1 MRPTRRYGRPM
12 RAVLPLLVAAL
23 AALLYTAAP
32 REMVFAS
39 GDSTDATYR
48 DGTLRVSVPYDETV
62 ARSRSLR
69 VEVLAPDDK
78 LIAEATKTVA
88 PSRKG
93 EPWDV
98 SFNVDKSIPLE
109 DLVWHR
115 LRIGTG
121 PDARIVS
128 LSEILHLPV
137 VRILAQ
143 RTYAAGSR
151 ASVRVIAVDS
161 KTGASLPDSRIKL
174 DLFNGETATALFD
187 GRTDALGTAQVD
199 FTLPAA
205 SFGSRSLRVTADTPL
220 GSVNASQP
228 VQIERRNKILLTT
241 DKPLYQPGQT
251 IHVRALALD
260 GPTRA
265 AAADQSLTLEVEDAK
280 GNKVFKRRGR
290 TDRFGIS
297 SADFELADE
306 VNFGPYHVRA
316 LLGEAD
322 AVYTQEKTVTV
333 DRYVLPK
340 FKVEIELSKDAGR
353 QQQSYYSPGEIVE
366 GKVMARYLFGKPL
379 ANAAVIVVL
388 KSFDVEAA
396 EVGRVTGKTDAEGRF
411 TFSSKLPDFL
421 AGRSTEQGSAPVS
434 VSVEVKDSAEH
445 TETKSRD
452 ILVANTPILIMA
464 VPESGQLLPG
474 LDNRVFV
481 LTSYPDG
488 TPAET
493 TVSGSLLPSPVR
505 TDESGVAIIPV
516 RTDGGTLSINLKAV
530 DSHGRAGETTV
541 KLEARAQAQSLMLRT
556 GRAVHK
562 VGDTLHLET
571 ISTRE
576 RGAVYLD
583 VVKDGQTILTRAIDT
598 DGGHGRLDIDLTPEM
613 FGAVE
618 VRAYQFTSDAD
629 PVSDR
634 KLVYIDPADD
644 LHVEVSTGRE
654 SYRPGDDAR
663 IDFRATDAE
672 GRPVSAALGIEIVD
686 EAVFALSDKQPG
698 FEKVFMQLQKEL
710 LTPRYEVHQ
719 FSFEQVVLDDFS
731 GEGAA
736 RAGRRERAAEVLLAA
751 AGSVSGSDVSA
762 VFGRETYEAKREQY
776 QSLYTRRVGER
787 VQPIVAAMTKY
798 YEDHPPSGEGFGRD
812 LQSFALTEGGR
823 DVSLA
828 DPWGNPLTGE
838 GAFGESDVVNFS
850 LRSHGPD
857 GRNGTTDDIVI
868 PIQARR
874 QRPLEK
880 ARTTP
885 FKGSATVEEGA
896 VGGGFVRIEGAVKDE
911 RGRPAVGVKVL
922 ALRVTDGKAV
932 WVYTDSQGQF
942 MVADLQPGRYRVTFE
957 SEAHHTTTYRTL
969 ALNAGARA
977 KVEATLASRGPTGII
992 LTLYSNNY
1000 TIDGVTETIQVMA
1013 GVGGAR
1019 DFKAMKIKDLP
1030 LNGRG
1035 VAHLNLM
1042 MEAPSPKSAPRGDV
1056 LADDEV
1062 TRSSVVKNEQDG
1074 AGAAAAGPRVRSFF
1088 PETLYTNPAL
1098 ITDGEG
1104 RASVSVPLA
1113 DSITTWRVTSLAST
1127 VRGALGS
1134 STAPLRVFQNFFID
1148 LDLPVSVTES
1158 DEVSVPVAVYNYL
1171 PSPQRVSLE
1180 LRQDSW
1186 FTLSDGDTPVKQ
1198 VEVGAGEVTVA
1209 YFRLKASQIGD
1220 QQLQVTGRLGDQ
1232 TVQSG
1237 NPSGDAVARNLTVL
1251 PNGEEHTVVVNER
1264 LESSATKEVL
1274 IPNEAIPGASKI
1286 FVKFYPGALSQMV
1299 EGLDS
1304 ILQMPGG
1311 CFEQTSSST
1320 YPNVLVLDYLK
1331 ASKKLTPEIQAKAEG
1346 YISLGYQRLVTF
1358 EVQGGGFSWFGQAPA
1373 NKILTAYGLM
1383 EFSDMS
1389 RVHEVDPRLIER
1401 TQAWLASQQ
1410 QPDGSFKPDASFINE
1425 GATNRYNTDLVRIT
1439 AYIGWSLVATG
1450 YKGEAVERAKQFVA
1464 THATGKE
1471 DAYTLAVIANFAAE
1485 SGADRNWIDTAV
1497 NALASKATEGPKT
1510 AFWNQEGETPTSA
1523 RADSADLETTALAV
1537 QALLKSGQR
1546 GALAK
1551 KGLDYLTEKKDALG
1565 NWQTTQA
1572 TILSLK
1578 AFLLSFT
1585 KGANA
1590 DTEGTISVSADGR
1603 PAGSVQ
1609 ITNEN
1614 NDLLHMVDLKPYT
1627 HAGVHKLALSFSGRG
1642 SMQYQI
1648 VGRYYV
1654 PWTRVPDTKGRR
1666 EPLSIDLTYDRT
1678 RLAQDETVTARVRVQ
1693 NNTAAKAKMVMV
1705 DLGIPPGFEA
1715 SGEDFAELVDTT
1727 RGSAGGK
1734 LEKYTITAKQVILY
1748 FDGLNPRQAAEF
1760 NFRLRAKFPVR
1771 AQTFPSRVYEYYN
1784 PTAGDRTKPAVLL
1797 VTAK

>member
-1 MRPTRRYGRPM
+1 M
-12 RAVLPLLVAAL
+12 RAVLPLLVVAL
-23 AALLYTAAP
+23 AALLYTSAP
-32 REMVFAS
+32 RDTVFAS
-39 GDSTDATYR
+39 GDSLGATYL
-48 DGTLRVSVPYDETV
+48 DGTLRVSVPYDDAV
-62 ARSRSLR
+62 ARSRTLR
-69 VEVLAPDDK
+69 IEILAPDDK
-78 LIAEATKTVA
+78 LIAETTKAVA
-88 PSRKG
+88 PSREA

-98 SFNVDKSIPLE
+98 SFTVDKSIPLE

-121 PDARIVS
+121 SAARIVS

-137 VRILAQ
+137 VRLLAQ
-143 RTYAAGSR
+143 RSYAAGSR
-151 ASVRVIAVDS
+151 ASVRVVAVDS
-161 KTGASLPDSRIKL
+161 KTGGPLNNSHLKL
-174 DLFNGETATALFD
+174 DLVNGEAATALFD
-187 GRTDALGTAQVD
+187 GSTDALGTAQVE

-205 SFGSRSLRVTADTPL
+205 SFGSRNLRITADTPL
-220 GSVNASQP
+220 GSVTAGQP
-228 VQIERRNKILLTT
+228 IQIERRNKILLTT

-251 IHVRALALD
+251 MHVRALALD

-265 AAADQSLTLEVEDAK
+265 AAADQPLTLEVEDAK
-280 GNKVFKRRGR
+280 GNKVFKQRGR

-322 AVYTQEKTVTV
+322 AIYTQEKTVTV
-333 DRYVLPK
+333 NQYVLPK
-340 FKVEIELSKDAGR
+340 FKIAIELSKDAGR
-353 QQQSYYSPGEIVE
+353 QQQSYYSPGETVE
-366 GKVMARYLFGKPL
+366 GKVTANYLFGKPL
-379 ANAAVIVVL
+379 ANAAVIVLL

-396 EVGRVTGKTDAEGRF
+396 EVGRITGRTDAEGRF

-434 VSVEVKDSAEH
+434 IGVEVKDSAEH

-452 ILVANTPILIMA
+452 ILVSNTPINIMA

-474 LDNRVFV
+474 LENRVYV

-493 TVSGSLLPSPVR
+493 TVSGSLLASPVK
-505 TDESGVAIIPV
+505 TDESGVAVIPI
-516 RTDGGTLSINLKAV
+516 RADGGVMSVNLKAV
-530 DSHGRAGETTV
+530 DAQGRAGEANV
-541 KLEARAQAQSLMLRT
+541 KLEARAQPQSLMLRT
-556 GRAVHK
+556 GRAVYK
-562 VGDTLHLET
+562 VGDNLRLET

-583 VVKDGQTILTRAIDT
+583 VVKDGQTILTRAIET
-598 DGGHGRLDIDLTPEM
+598 DGGRGRLDVDLTPEM

-629 PVSDR
+629 PISDR
-634 KLVYIDPADD
+634 KLVYVDPADD
-644 LHVEVSTGRE
+644 LRVEVSAGRE
-654 SYRPGDDAR
+654 SYRPGEDAR
-663 IDFRATDAE
+663 IDFRATDAR
-672 GRPVSAALGIEIVD
+672 GRPVSAALGVEIVD

-698 FEKVFMQLQKEL
+698 FEKVFMNLQKEL

-719 FSFEQVVLDDFS
+719 FSFEQVVLDDFR
-731 GEGAA
+731 GEAAA
-736 RAGRRERAAEVLLAA
+736 RVGRRERAAEVLLAA
-751 AGSVSGSDVSA
+751 AGTVSGSDVRA
-762 VFGRETYEAKREQY
+762 EFGRDTYETKRNQY
-776 QSLYTRRVGER
+776 QQLYTRSVGER
-787 VQPIVAAMTKY
+787 AQTLVASLTKY
-798 YEDHPPSGEGFGRD
+798 YEDHPPSKEGFGND
-812 LQSFALTEGGR
+812 LQSFASTDDGR
-823 DVSLA
+823 RIPLA
-828 DPWGNPLTGE
+828 DPWGNQLTAE
-838 GAFGESDVVNFS
+838 GAFGESDYVNFALQS
-850 LRSHGPD
+850 SGPD
-857 GRNGTTDDIVI
+857 GRKGTADDISI
-868 PIQARR
+868 PVQAQRR
-874 QRPLEK
+874 RPLERV
-880 ARTTP
+880 RTIP
-885 FKGSATVEEGA
+885 FKGSATIEEGL
-896 VGGGFVRIEGAVKDE
+896 VEGGFVRIEGAVKDE
-911 RGRPAVGVKVL
+911 RGRPAGNVKVL
-922 ALRVTDGKAV
+922 ALRVTDGRAV
-932 WVYTDSQGQF
+932 WVYTNTEGWF
-942 MVADLQPGRYRVTFE
+942 EVTNLPPGRYRVTFE
-957 SEAHHTTTYRTL
+957 SDTYHTTTYKTL
-969 ALNAGARA
+969 ALNEGARA
-977 KVEATLASRGPTGII
+977 RVEATLKSRGPTGVL
-992 LTLYSNNY
+992 LTLYGSY
-1000 TIDGVTETIQVMA
+1000 FGGATETVEVTANAVGGQIEVRQLKDLPVNGRRMELA
-1013 GVGGAR
+1013 RLMNAPADKAAATRGAALAEDDERANVGGAKKEKG
-1019 DFKAMKIKDLP
+1019 DD
-1030 LNGRG
+1030 G
-1035 VAHLNLM
+1035 
-1042 MEAPSPKSAPRGDV
+1042 SSSAG
-1056 LADDEV
+1056 
-1062 TRSSVVKNEQDG
+1062 
-1074 AGAAAAGPRVRSFF
+1074 GPRVRSFF

-1104 RASVSVPLA
+1104 RASVNVPLA

-1134 STAPLRVFQNFFID
+1134 STAPLRVFQDFFID
-1148 LDLPVSVTES
+1148 LDLPVSVTEG
-1158 DEVSVPVAVYNYL
+1158 DEISVPVAVYNYL
-1171 PSPQRVSLE
+1171 PTPQRVSLE

-1186 FTLSDGDTPVKQ
+1186 FTLSDGDTPVKA

-1232 TVQSG
+1232 TTQ
-1237 NPSGDAVARNLTVL
+1237 SGDAVARNLTVL

-1264 LESSATKEVL
+1264 LEGSATKEVL
-1274 IPNEAIPGASKI
+1274 IPEEAIPGASKI

-1401 TQAWLASQQ
+1401 TQSWLASQQ
-1410 QPDGSFKPDASFINE
+1410 QPDGSFKPDTDFINE
-1425 GATNRYNTDLVRIT
+1425 GATTRYNTDLVRIT
-1439 AYIGWSLVATG
+1439 AYIGWSLAATG

-1464 THATGKE
+1464 SHATGRE
-1471 DAYTLAVIANFAAE
+1471 DAYTLAVIANFAAD
-1485 SGADRNWIDTAV
+1485 SGVDRNWTDAAV
-1497 NALASKATEGPKT
+1497 STLASKASESGKT
-1510 AFWNQEGETPTSA
+1510 AFWNQESETPTSA
-1523 RADSADLETTALAV
+1523 REDSADLETTALAV

-1546 GALAK
+1546 SALAK

-1585 KGANA
+1585 KGASA

-1603 PAGSVQ
+1603 QAGTVQ
-1609 ITNEN
+1609 VTNEN
-1614 NDLLHMVDLKPYT
+1614 NDLLHMIDLKPYT
-1627 HAGVHKLALSFSGRG
+1627 HTGAHKITLSFAGRG

-1654 PWTRVPDTKGRR
+1654 PWARAADKGRR
-1666 EPLSIDLTYDRT
+1666 GPLSIDLTYDRT
-1678 RLAQDETVTARVRVQ
+1678 RLVQDESVTARVRVQ
-1693 NNTAAKAKMVMV
+1693 NNTAAKAKMVMI
-1705 DLGIPPGFEA
+1705 DLGIPPGFEP
-1715 SGEDFAELVDTT
+1715 SGEDFAEMVDMS
-1727 RGSAGGK
+1727 RGKEGGK

-1748 FDGLNPRQAAEF
+1748 LDGLNPRQAAEF
-1760 NFRLRAKFPVR
+1760 TFRLRAKFPVR
-1771 AQTFPSRVYEYYN
+1771 AQTFPARVYEYYN
-1784 PTAGDRTKPAVLL
+1784 PAAGDRTKPAALL

>member
-1 MRPTRRYGRPM
+1 MRPTRRSRQPL
-12 RAVLPLLVAAL
+12 RAVLPILAAAL

-32 REMVFAS
+32 GDKVFAF
-39 GDSTDATYR
+39 GDSLGATYH

-62 ARSRSLR
+62 ARSHTLR
-69 VEVLAPDDK
+69 VEIIAPDDK
-78 LIAEATKTVA
+78 LIAEATRGVA
-88 PSRKG
+88 PARAAK
-93 EPWDV
+93 PWDI

-121 PDARIVS
+121 PAARIVS

-137 VRILAQ
+137 ARVLAQ
-143 RTYAAGSR
+143 RAYAAGSR
-151 ASVRVIAVDS
+151 ASVRVIALDS
-161 KTGASLPDSRIKL
+161 KTGAPLRDSRIKL
-174 DLFNGETATALFD
+174 DLVNGEDATALFE
-187 GRTDALGTAQVD
+187 GRTDALGTAQVG
-199 FTLPAA
+199 FTLPTA
-205 SFGSRSLRVTADTPL
+205 SFGQRSLRVTADTPL
-220 GSVNASQP
+220 GSVTANQP
-228 VQIERRNKILLTT
+228 IQVERRNKILLTT

-251 IHVRALALD
+251 MHVRALALD

-265 AAADQSLTLEVEDAK
+265 AAAEQPLTLEVEDAK

-290 TDRFGIS
+290 TDRFGIF

-306 VNFGPYHVRA
+306 VNFGPYRVRA
-316 LLGEAD
+316 LLGETD
-322 AVYTQEKTVTV
+322 AVYMQEKTVTV

-340 FKVEIELSKDAGR
+340 FKVAIELSRDAGR
-353 QQQSYYSPGEIVE
+353 QQQSYYSPGETVE
-366 GKVMARYLFGKPL
+366 GKVTAHYLFGKPL
-379 ANAAVIVVL
+379 ANAAVTVVL

-396 EVGRVTGKTDAEGRF
+396 EVGRVTGRTDAEGRF
-411 TFSSKLPDFL
+411 NFSSKLPDFL

-434 VSVEVKDSAEH
+434 VGVEVKDTAEH

-452 ILVANTPILIMA
+452 ILVSKTPILIMA

-474 LDNRVFV
+474 LENRVFV

-493 TVSGSLLPSPVR
+493 TVSGSLLTSPVR
-505 TDESGVAIIPV
+505 TDESGVAVIPV
-516 RTDGGTLSINLKAV
+516 RADGGTLSASLKAF
-530 DSHGRAGETTV
+530 DAQGREGSANV
-541 KLEARAQAQSLMLRT
+541 RLEARAQTQSLLLRT
-556 GRAVHK
+556 GRAVYK
-562 VGDTLHLET
+562 VGDTLRLET

-583 VVKDGQTILTRAIDT
+583 VVKDGQTILTRAVET
-598 DGGHGRLDIDLTPEM
+598 DGGRGRLDIDLTPEM

-629 PVSDR
+629 PISDR
-634 KLVYIDPADD
+634 KLVYIDPAND
-644 LHVEVSTGRE
+644 LRVEVSAGRE
-654 SYRPGDDAR
+654 SYRPGEDAR
-663 IDFRATDAE
+663 IDFRATDA
-672 GRPVSAALGIEIVD
+672 GGNPISAALGVEIVD

-698 FEKVFMQLQKEL
+698 FEKVFMHLQKEL

-719 FSFEQVVLDDFS
+719 FSFQQVVLDDFR
-731 GEGAA
+731 GEVAA

-751 AGSVSGSDVSA
+751 AGTVSGGDVRA
-762 VFGRETYEAKREQY
+762 VFGREAYEAKRGQY
-776 QSLYTRRVGER
+776 QALYTQHIGQRARALLI
-787 VQPIVAAMTKY
+787 PLSKY
-798 YEDHPPSGEGFGRD
+798 YEDHPPSKEGFGKD
-812 LQSFALTEGGR
+812 LQLFAATDDGR
-823 DVSLA
+823 RVSLT
-828 DPWGNPLTGE
+828 DPWGNQLTAE
-838 GAFGESDVVNFS
+838 GAFGESDYANFL

-857 GRNGTTDDIVI
+857 GRDDTPDDISI
-868 PIQARR
+868 RFEARR

-880 ARTTP
+880 VRTTR
-885 FKGSATVEEGA
+885 FKGSAAVEEGV
-896 VGGGFVRIEGAVKDE
+896 VGGGLVRIEGEMKDE
-911 RGRPAVGVKVL
+911 RGRPAGNVKVL

-932 WVYTDSQGQF
+932 WVYTDPRGRF
-942 MVADLQPGRYRVTFE
+942 VVTDLPPGRYRVTFE
-957 SEAHHTTTYRTL
+957 SDAHHTTTYKTL
-969 ALNAGARA
+969 ALAAGARA
-977 KVEATLASRGPTGII
+977 RVEATLTSRGPTGIV
-992 LTLYSNNY
+992 LTLYGY
-1000 TIDGVTETIQVMA
+1000 FGGVAATVDVMA
-1013 GVGGAR
+1013 GGGGGRGR
-1019 DFKAMKIKDLP
+1019 DLRMRQVKDLP
-1030 LNGRG
+1030 LNARR
-1035 VAHLNLM
+1035 ALPLM
-1042 MEAPSPKSAPRGDV
+1042 KMRAGLAEAAQGAAAPAD
-1056 LADDEV
+1056 DDEV
-1062 TRSSVVKNEQDG
+1062 VRVDGAKNEKQDG
-1074 AGAAAAGPRVRSFF
+1074 GGEGPRVRSFF

-1098 ITDGEG
+1098 ITDGAG
-1104 RASVSVPLA
+1104 RASINVPLA

-1127 VRGALGS
+1127 VGGALGS
-1134 STAPLRVFQNFFID
+1134 TTAPLRVFQDFFID
-1148 LDLPVSVTES
+1148 LDLPVSVTEG

-1180 LRQDSW
+1180 LREDPW
-1186 FTLSDGDTPVKQ
+1186 FRLQDGDPAVKQ

-1209 YFRLKASQIGD
+1209 YFRLKALQLGD
-1220 QQLQVTGRLGDQ
+1220 QQLQVTGRLGGQNTQ
-1232 TVQSG
+1232 T
-1237 NPSGDAVARNLTVL
+1237 GDAVARNLTVR
-1251 PNGEEHTVVVNER
+1251 PNGEEHVVVVNER
-1264 LESSATKEVL
+1264 LEGSAEKEVS
-1274 IPNEAIPGASKI
+1274 IPEEAIPGASKI

-1383 EFSDMS
+1383 QFSDMS

-1410 QPDGSFKPDASFINE
+1410 QPDGSFKPDTSFINE

-1439 AYIGWSLVATG
+1439 AYIGWALAATG
-1450 YKGEAVERAKQFVA
+1450 YKGEAVERARQFVA
-1464 THATGKE
+1464 SHTTGKE
-1471 DAYTLAVIANFAAE
+1471 DAYTLAVIANFAAD
-1485 SGADRNWIDTAV
+1485 SGADRSWTDAAV
-1497 NALASKATEGPKT
+1497 STLASKASEGPKT
-1510 AFWNQEGETPTSA
+1510 AFWNQESETPTSA

-1546 GALAK
+1546 GGLAK

-1590 DTEGTISVSADGR
+1590 DTEGTISISADGR
-1603 PAGSVQ
+1603 AAGSVQ
-1609 ITNEN
+1609 ITKEN
-1614 NDLLHMVDLKPYT
+1614 NDLLHLVDLKAHT
-1627 HAGVHKLALSFSGRG
+1627 HTGAHKITLSFNGRG

-1654 PWTRVPDTKGRR
+1654 PWARAAGKERR
-1666 EPLSIDLTYDRT
+1666 APLSIDLTYDRT
-1678 RLAQDETVTARVRVQ
+1678 RLAQDETVTARVRIQ
-1693 NNTAAKAKMVMV
+1693 NNTSARAKMVMV

-1715 SGEDFAELVDTT
+1715 SGEDFAELVGMT
-1727 RGSAGGK
+1727 RGNAGGK
-1734 LEKYTITAKQVILY
+1734 VEKYTITARQVILY
-1748 FDGLNPRQAAEF
+1748 LDGLNPRQAAEF
-1760 NFRLRAKFPVR
+1760 TFRLRAKFPVR
-1771 AQTFPSRVYEYYN
+1771 AQTLPARVYEYYN
-1784 PTAGDRTKPAVLL
+1784 PAAGERTKPAMLL

>member
-1 MRPTRRYGRPM
+1 MRTTRRSGRHM
-12 RAVLPLLVAAL
+12 RAVLSFLAAAL

-32 REMVFAS
+32 RDMVFAS
-39 GDSTDATYR
+39 GDSLGATYR
-48 DGTLRVSVPYDETV
+48 EGTLRVSIPYDETV
-62 ARSRSLR
+62 ARSRTLR

-78 LIAEATKTVA
+78 LTAETTRPVSL
-88 PSRKG
+88 SREA

-98 SFNVDKSIPLE
+98 SFNVDKNIPLE

-115 LRIGTG
+115 LKIGTG
-121 PDARIVS
+121 PAARIVS
-128 LSEILHLPV
+128 LSEILHVPV
-137 VRILAQ
+137 VRLLAQ
-143 RTYAAGSR
+143 RAYAAGSR

-161 KTGASLPDSRIKL
+161 KTGAPLRDSHIKL
-174 DLFNGETATALFD
+174 ALVNGEAATELFE
-187 GRTDALGTAQVD
+187 GKTDALGTAQVG
-199 FTLPAA
+199 FNLPAA
-205 SFGSRSLRVTADTPL
+205 SFGSRGLRVTADTPL
-220 GSVNASQP
+220 GSITTSQP
-228 VQIERRNKILLTT
+228 IQIERRNKILLTT

-251 IHVRALALD
+251 MHIRALALD

-265 AAADQSLTLEVEDAK
+265 AAADQPLTLEVEDAK

-290 TDRFGIS
+290 TDRFGIA

-306 VNFGPYHVRA
+306 VNFGSYHVRA
-316 LLGEAD
+316 LLGDSE
-322 AVYTQEKTVTV
+322 AVYTQEKTVKV

-340 FKVEIELSKDAGR
+340 FKVAIELSKDAGR
-353 QQQSYYSPGEIVE
+353 QQQSYYTPGETVE
-366 GKVMARYLFGKPL
+366 GKVTAHYLFGKPL
-379 ANAAVIVVL
+379 ASAAVTLVL

-396 EVGRVTGKTDAEGRF
+396 EVGRVTGRTDAEGRF

-434 VSVEVKDSAEH
+434 IGVEVKDSAEH

-452 ILVANTPILIMA
+452 ILVSNTPIIIMA

-474 LDNRVFV
+474 LENRVFV
-481 LTSYPDG
+481 LTSNPDG

-493 TVSGSLLPSPVR
+493 TLSGSLLASPVR
-505 TDESGVAIIPV
+505 TDESGVAVIPV
-516 RTDGGTLSINLKAV
+516 RADGGTLSFSLKAV
-530 DSHGRAGETTV
+530 DSQGREGRADV
-541 KLEARAQAQSLMLRT
+541 KLEARAQTQSLMLRT
-556 GRAVHK
+556 NRAVYK
-562 VGDTLHLET
+562 VGGTLRLET

-583 VVKDGQTILTRAIDT
+583 VVKDGQTILTRAIET
-598 DGGHGRLDIDLTPEM
+598 DGGRGRLDIDLTPEM

-634 KLVYIDPADD
+634 KLVYVDPADD
-644 LHVEVSTGRE
+644 LRVEVSAGRE
-654 SYRPGDDAR
+654 SYRPGEDAR
-663 IDFRATDAE
+663 IDFRTTDVG
-672 GRPVSAALGIEIVD
+672 GRPVSAALGVEIVD

-698 FEKVFMQLQKEL
+698 FEKVFMHLQKEL

-719 FSFEQVVLDDFS
+719 FSFEQVVLDDFG
-731 GEGAA
+731 GEGVS
-736 RAGRRERAAEVLLAA
+736 RVGRRERAAEVLLAA
-751 AGSVSGSDVSA
+751 AGTVSGGDVRA
-762 VFGRETYEAKREQY
+762 MVGHETFDAKRGQY
-776 QSLYTRRVGER
+776 QALYTQRVGER
-787 VQPIVAAMTKY
+787 AQTLVTSMAKY
-798 YEDHPPSGEGFGRD
+798 YEDHPPSKEGFGKD
-812 LQSFALTEGGR
+812 VQSFTSTEAGRSASLT
-823 DVSLA
+823 
-828 DPWGNPLTGE
+828 DPWGNQLTAE
-838 GAFGESDVVNFS
+838 GAFGGNDSTTFS
-850 LRSHGPD
+850 LRSHGAD
-857 GRNGTTDDIVI
+857 GRNGTPDDINI
-868 PIQARR
+868 SIHAQR

-880 ARTTP
+880 VRKLA
-885 FKGSATVEEGA
+885 FKGSAAVEEGVA
-896 VGGGFVRIEGAVKDE
+896 GDGLVRIEGMVKDE
-911 RGRPAVGVKVL
+911 RARPAGNVKVL

-932 WVYTDSQGQF
+932 WVYTDAQGRF
-942 MVADLQPGRYRVTFE
+942 VVADLPPGRYSLTFE
-957 SEAHHTTTYRTL
+957 SDAHHTTTYKTL
-969 ALNAGARA
+969 ALAAGARGRI
-977 KVEATLASRGPTGII
+977 EAALTSRGPTGVI
-992 LTLYSNNY
+992 LALYGGYS
-1000 TIDGVTETIQVMA
+1000 IDGAETVEVMA
-1013 GVGGAR
+1013 GAVNGGRDFRRRQIRDLPVNARRAGLQMAALAKAAPQEIAVAEDDDVVRVDGAKKEKQDGGGGA
-1019 DFKAMKIKDLP
+1019 
-1030 LNGRG
+1030 
-1035 VAHLNLM
+1035 
-1042 MEAPSPKSAPRGDV
+1042 E
-1056 LADDEV
+1056 
-1062 TRSSVVKNEQDG
+1062 
-1074 AGAAAAGPRVRSFF
+1074 GPRVRSYF

-1134 STAPLRVFQNFFID
+1134 STAPLRVFQDFFID
-1148 LDLPVSVTES
+1148 LDLPVSVTEG

-1180 LRQDSW
+1180 LREDPW
-1186 FTLSDGDTPVKQ
+1186 FTLQGGDTPVKQ

-1220 QQLQVTGRLGDQ
+1220 QQLQVTGRLGGQ
-1232 TVQSG
+1232 TAQAG
-1237 NPSGDAVARNLTVL
+1237 APSGDAVARNLTVL
-1251 PNGEEHTVVVNER
+1251 PNGEERVIVVNER
-1264 LESSATKEVL
+1264 LEGSAAKEVS
-1274 IPNEAIPGASKI
+1274 IPEEAIPGASKI

-1401 TQAWLASQQ
+1401 TQAWLVSQQ
-1410 QPDGSFKPDASFINE
+1410 QPDGSFKPDTSFINE

-1439 AYIGWSLVATG
+1439 AYIGWSLAATG
-1450 YKGEAVERAKQFVA
+1450 YKGEAVGRAKQFVVSH
-1464 THATGKE
+1464 TTGKE
-1471 DAYTLAVIANFAAE
+1471 DAYTLAVIANFAAD
-1485 SGADRNWIDTAV
+1485 SGADKSWTDAAV
-1497 NALASKATEGPKT
+1497 NALASKANEGPKT
-1510 AFWNQEGETPTSA
+1510 AFWKQEGETPTSA
-1523 RADSADLETTALAV
+1523 REESADLETTALAV
-1537 QALLKSGQR
+1537 QALLKSGQK
-1546 GALAK
+1546 GGLAK

-1585 KGANA
+1585 KGVNT
-1590 DTEGTISVSADGR
+1590 DTEGTINVNADGR
-1603 PAGSVQ
+1603 PAGSLQ
-1609 ITNEN
+1609 ITKEN
-1614 NDLLHMVDLKPYT
+1614 NDLLHLIDLKAYT
-1627 HAGVHKLALSFSGRG
+1627 HAGANKIALSFSGRG

-1654 PWTRVPDTKGRR
+1654 PWVRVADKNRR

-1678 RLAQDETVTARVRVQ
+1678 RLAQDESVTASVRIQ

-1715 SGEDFAELVDTT
+1715 SGEDFAELVDMT
-1727 RGSAGGK
+1727 RGKSGGK
-1734 LEKYTITAKQVILY
+1734 IEKYTITAKQVILY
-1748 FDGLNPRQAAEF
+1748 LDGLNPRQAAEF
-1760 NFRLRAKFPVR
+1760 TFRLRAKFPVR
-1771 AQTFPSRVYEYYN
+1771 AQTFPARVYEYYN
-1784 PTAGDRTKPAVLL
+1784 PTAGDKTKPAVLL

>member
-1 MRPTRRYGRPM
+1 MRHTRRSRRPL
-12 RAVLPLLVAAL
+12 RAVLPLLAAAL
-23 AALLYTAAP
+23 AALVYTAAP
-32 REMVFAS
+32 RDKVFAA
-39 GDSTDATYR
+39 GDQLGATYL

-62 ARSRSLR
+62 ARSHTLR

-78 LIAEATKTVA
+78 LVAESSKAVA
-88 PSRKG
+88 PARESG
-93 EPWDV
+93 PWEV

-115 LRIGTG
+115 VRIGTG
-121 PDARIVS
+121 PSAKVVS

-137 VRILAQ
+137 VRVVAQ
-143 RTYAAGSR
+143 RAYAAGSR

-161 KTGASLPDSRIKL
+161 KDGAPLRDSRIKL
-174 DLFNGETATALFD
+174 DLVNGEAATPLFE
-187 GRTDALGTAQVD
+187 GKTQTLGTAQVE

-205 SFGSRSLRVTADTPL
+205 SYGARSLRVTAETPL
-220 GSVNASQP
+220 GNVTASQP
-228 VQIERRNKILLTT
+228 IQVERRNKILLTT

-251 IHVRALALD
+251 MHVRALALD

-265 AAADQSLTLEVEDAK
+265 AAADQPLTLEVEDAK

-290 TDRFGIS
+290 TDRFGIA

-316 LLGEAD
+316 LLGDAD

-340 FKVEIELSKDAGR
+340 FKVAIELSRDAGR
-353 QQQSYYSPGEIVE
+353 QQQSYYSPGETVE
-366 GKVMARYLFGKPL
+366 GKVTAHYLFGKPL
-379 ANAAVIVVL
+379 ANAAVTVVL

-396 EVGRVTGKTDAEGRF
+396 EVGRITGKTDAEGRF
-411 TFSSKLPDFL
+411 NFSSKLPDFL

-434 VSVEVKDSAEH
+434 IGAEVKDSAEH

-452 ILVANTPILIMA
+452 ILVSNTPIMIMA

-474 LDNRVFV
+474 LDNRVYV

-493 TVSGSLLPSPVR
+493 TLSGSLLPSPVK
-505 TDESGVAIIPV
+505 TDESGVAVIPV
-516 RTDGGTLSINLKAV
+516 RAEGGAMSINLKAV
-530 DSHGRAGETTV
+530 DARGHAAETTV
-541 KLEARAQAQSLMLRT
+541 KLEARAQEQSLLLRT
-556 GRAVHK
+556 GKAVYK
-562 VGDTLHLET
+562 VGDTLRLET

-598 DGGHGRLDIDLTPEM
+598 DGGRGRLDVDLTPEM

-629 PVSDR
+629 PISDR

-644 LHVEVSTGRE
+644 LRVEVSAARE
-654 SYRPGDDAR
+654 SYKPGEDAR
-663 IDFRATDAE
+663 IDFRATDAA
-672 GRPVSAALGIEIVD
+672 GSPVSAALGVEIVD

-698 FEKVFMQLQKEL
+698 FEKVFMHLQKEL

-719 FSFEQVVLDDFS
+719 FSFEQVVLDDFG
-731 GEGAA
+731 GEGVA

-751 AGSVSGSDVSA
+751 AGTVSGDDVRA
-762 VFGRETYEAKREQY
+762 AFGRETFEAKRGQY
-776 QSLYTRRVGER
+776 QGLYTQRVAQR
-787 VQPIVAAMTKY
+787 VIELVAPLTKY
-798 YEDHPPSGEGFGRD
+798 YEDHPPSKEGFGQD
-812 LQSFALTEGGR
+812 LQSFASTDAGR
-823 DVSLA
+823 TVSLT
-828 DPWGNPLTGE
+828 DPWGNRLAAE
-838 GAFGESDVVNFS
+838 GAFAGNDYATFN
-850 LRSHGPD
+850 LRSSGPD
-857 GRNGTTDDIVI
+857 GRGGTADDISL
-868 PIQARR
+868 PIQAQR

-880 ARTTP
+880 VRTVA
-885 FKGSATVEEGA
+885 FKGSAAVEDGQ
-896 VGGGFVRIEGAVKDE
+896 VKDGLVLIGGTVKDE
-911 RGRPAVGVKVL
+911 RGRPVGGAKVL
-922 ALRVTDGKAV
+922 ALRETDGKAV
-932 WVYTDSQGQF
+932 WVYTDAQGHF
-942 MVADLQPGRYRVTFE
+942 AVTELPPGRYRVTFE
-957 SEAHHTTTYRTL
+957 SDAHHTTTYKTLTL
-969 ALNAGARA
+969 AAGALAR
-977 KVEATLASRGPTGII
+977 VEATLTARGPTGV
-992 LTLYSNNY
+992 LLSLYGY
-1000 TIDGVTETIQVMA
+1000 YGGVSESVTVVNA
-1013 GVGGAR
+1013 DVGGGRQVAVR
-1019 DFKAMKIKDLP
+1019 RINELP
-1030 LNGRG
+1030 VNGRDDLRL
-1035 VAHLNLM
+1035 VAPM
-1042 MEAPSPKSAPRGDV
+1042 AKAAR
-1056 LADDEV
+1056 
-1062 TRSSVVKNEQDG
+1062 
-1074 AGAAAAGPRVRSFF
+1074 GAAPADEDRAFRMEDAKNKKDDGGGGAGPRVRSFF

-1104 RASVSVPLA
+1104 RASVNVPLA

-1127 VRGALGS
+1127 ARGALGS
-1134 STAPLRVFQNFFID
+1134 STAPLRVFQDFFID
-1148 LDLPVSVTES
+1148 LDLPVSVTEG

-1180 LRQDSW
+1180 LREDPW
-1186 FTLSDGDTPVKQ
+1186 FKLQDGDTPSKQ

-1209 YFRLKASQIGD
+1209 YFRIKASQLGD
-1220 QQLQVTGRLGDQ
+1220 RQLQVTGRLAGVDAQ
-1232 TVQSG
+1232 A
-1237 NPSGDAVARNLTVL
+1237 GDAVARNLTVL
-1251 PNGEEHTVVVNER
+1251 PNGEEHVVVVNER
-1264 LESSATKEVL
+1264 LEGSATKEVS
-1274 IPNEAIPGASKI
+1274 IPNEAIPDASKI

-1358 EVQGGGFSWFGQAPA
+1358 EVKGGGFSWFGEAPA

-1383 EFSDMS
+1383 EFSDMA

-1401 TQAWLASQQ
+1401 TQNWLASQQ
-1410 QPDGSFKPDASFINE
+1410 QPDGSFKPDSNFINE
-1425 GATNRYNTDLVRIT
+1425 GATNRYNTDTVRIT
-1439 AYIGWSLVATG
+1439 AYIGWALAATG
-1450 YKGEAVERAKQFVA
+1450 YKGEAVGRAKQFVA
-1464 THATGKE
+1464 SHTTGKE
-1471 DAYTLAVIANFAAE
+1471 DAYTLAVIANFAAD
-1485 SGADRNWIDTAV
+1485 SGADRSWTDAAV
-1497 NALASKATEGPKT
+1497 GALASKANEGPKT
-1510 AFWNQEGETPTSA
+1510 AFWKQEGETPTSA
-1523 RADSADLETTALAV
+1523 REESADMETTALAV

-1551 KGLDYLTEKKDALG
+1551 KGLDYLTEKKDAFG

-1585 KGANA
+1585 KGASA
-1590 DTEGTISVSADGR
+1590 DTEGTINVSADGR
-1603 PAGSVQ
+1603 PAGSLQ
-1609 ITNEN
+1609 ITKEN
-1614 NDLLHMVDLKPYT
+1614 NDLLHMLDLKAFT
-1627 HAGVHKLALSFSGRG
+1627 HTGANKIALSFSGRG

-1654 PWTRVPDTKGRR
+1654 PWARTADKGGR
-1666 EPLSIDLTYDRT
+1666 EPLSIDLAYDRT
-1678 RLAQDETVTARVRVQ
+1678 RLAQDETVTARVKVQ
-1693 NNTAAKAKMVMV
+1693 NNTAAKAKMVMI

-1715 SGEDFAELVDTT
+1715 SGEDFAELVGTT
-1727 RGSAGGK
+1727 RGNAGGK

-1748 FDGLNPRQAAEF
+1748 LDGLNPRQAAEF
-1760 NFRLRAKFPVR
+1760 TFRLRAKFPVR
-1771 AQTFPSRVYEYYN
+1771 AQTSPARVYEYYN
-1784 PTAGDRTKPAVLL
+1784 PVVGDRTKPTTLL

>member
-1 MRPTRRYGRPM
+1 MRHTRRHGRPM
-12 RAVLPLLVAAL
+12 RAVLPLVAAALVAL
-23 AALLYTAAP
+23 IYTAAP

-39 GDSTDATYR
+39 GDSLGATYR
-48 DGTLRVSVPYDETV
+48 DGTLRVNVPYDETV
-62 ARSRSLR
+62 ARSHTLR
-69 VEVLAPDDK
+69 VEILAPDDK
-78 LIAEATKTVA
+78 PVAEATKAVA
-88 PSRKG
+88 PSREA
-93 EPWDV
+93 EPWEV
-98 SFNVDKSIPLE
+98 SFKVDKGIPLE

-121 PDARIVS
+121 PAAKIVS

-137 VRILAQ
+137 VRVLAQ
-143 RTYAAGSR
+143 RAYAAGSR

-161 KTGASLPDSRIKL
+161 KTGAPLRDSRVRL
-174 DLFNGETATALFD
+174 DLVSGEAATPLFD
-187 GRTDALGTAQVD
+187 GKTEALGTAEVG

-205 SFGSRSLRVTADTPL
+205 GFGSRSLRVTADTPL
-220 GSVNASQP
+220 GTVTASQP
-228 VQIERRNKILLTT
+228 IQVERRNKILLTT

-251 IHVRALALD
+251 MHVRALALD

-265 AAADQSLTLEVEDAK
+265 AAAEQPITLEVEDAK

-290 TDRFGIS
+290 TDRFGVA

-316 LLGEAD
+316 LLGDAD

-340 FKVEIELSKDAGR
+340 FKVAVELSKDAGR
-353 QQQSYYSPGEIVE
+353 QQQSYYAPGETVE
-366 GKVMARYLFGKPL
+366 GKVTAHYLFGKPL
-379 ANAAVIVVL
+379 ANAAVTVVL

-396 EVGRVTGKTDAEGRF
+396 EVGRVTGRTDAEGSF

-421 AGRSTEQGSAPVS
+421 AGRSTEQGSATVS
-434 VSVEVKDSAEH
+434 VGAEVKDSAEH

-452 ILVANTPILIMA
+452 ILVSNTPVVIMA

-474 LDNRVFV
+474 LENRVFV

-488 TPAET
+488 TPAQT
-493 TVSGSLLPSPVR
+493 TVSGSILASPVR
-505 TDESGVAIIPV
+505 TDESGVAVIPV
-516 RTDGGTLSINLKAV
+516 RADGGTMSVNLRAV
-530 DSHGRAGETTV
+530 DAGGREGRATV
-541 KLEARAQAQSLMLRT
+541 KLEARAQEQSLLLRT
-556 GRAVHK
+556 GRAVYK
-562 VGDTLHLET
+562 VGDTLRLET
-571 ISTRE
+571 VSTRA

-583 VVKDGQTILTRAIDT
+583 VVKDGQTILTRAVET
-598 DGGHGRLDIDLTPEM
+598 DGGRGRLDIDLTPEM

-629 PVSDR
+629 PISDR

-644 LHVEVSTGRE
+644 LRVEVSAGRE
-654 SYRPGDDAR
+654 SYRPGEDAR

-672 GRPVSAALGIEIVD
+672 GRPISAALGVEIVD

-698 FEKVFMQLQKEL
+698 FEKVFMRLQKEL

-719 FSFEQVVLDDFS
+719 FSFEQVVLDDFQ
-731 GEGAA
+731 GDAAA

-751 AGSVSGSDVSA
+751 AGTVSGGDVRA
-762 VFGRETYEAKREQY
+762 DAGREAYEAKRYQY
-776 QSLYTRRVGER
+776 QELYTRRVAER
-787 VQPIVAAMTKY
+787 AQELVAALTKY
-798 YEDHPPSGEGFGRD
+798 YEDHPASKEGFGYD
-812 LQSFALTEGGR
+812 LQSFASTEAGR
-823 DVSLA
+823 RASLK
-828 DPWGNPLTGE
+828 DPWDNQLTAE
-838 GAFGESDVVNFS
+838 GAFGGNDYATFA
-850 LRSHGPD
+850 LRSSGPD
-857 GRNGTTDDIVI
+857 GRSGTADDISI
-868 PIQARR
+868 PVQARR

-880 ARTTP
+880 ARALP
-885 FKGSATVEEGA
+885 FKGSAVVKEGS
-896 VGGGFVRIEGAVKDE
+896 VGGGLVRIEGSVRDE
-911 RGRPAVGVKVL
+911 RGRPVGDARVL

-932 WVYTDSQGQF
+932 WVYTDAQGRF
-942 MVADLQPGRYRVTFE
+942 AVADLPPGRYRVTFE
-957 SEAHHTTTYRTL
+957 SDAHHTTTYRTL
-969 ALNAGARA
+969 ALAAGARA
-977 KVEATLASRGPTGII
+977 RVEATLTARGPTGV
-992 LTLYSNNY
+992 LLYLY
-1000 TIDGVTETIQVMA
+1000 G
-1013 GVGGAR
+1013 GYFVGGAVETVEVTAEAAGAGGAR
-1019 DFKAMKIKDLP
+1019 MRQIEQLP
-1030 LNGRG
+1030 LNARRQFR
-1035 VAHLNLM
+1035 VLA
-1042 MEAPSPKSAPRGDV
+1042 EAPVMKAATERGAA

-1062 TRSSVVKNEQDG
+1062 VRVDG
-1074 AGAAAAGPRVRSFF
+1074 ANKDKADGGGAGPRVRSFF

-1104 RASVSVPLA
+1104 RASVNVPLA

-1134 STAPLRVFQNFFID
+1134 STAPLRVFQDFFID
-1148 LDLPVSVTES
+1148 LDLPVSVTEG

-1180 LRQDSW
+1180 LREDPW
-1186 FTLSDGDTPVKQ
+1186 FTLQGGDTPAKQ

-1209 YFRLKASQIGD
+1209 YFLIKASQLGD
-1220 QQLQVTGRLGDQ
+1220 QQLQVTGRLAGRDAQ
-1232 TVQSG
+1232 A
-1237 NPSGDAVARNLTVL
+1237 GDAVARNLTVL
-1251 PNGEEHTVVVNER
+1251 PNGEEHVVVVNER
-1264 LESSATKEVL
+1264 LEGSAEKEVL
-1274 IPNEAIPGASKI
+1274 IPEEAIPGASKI

-1320 YPNVLVLDYLK
+1320 YPDVLVLDYLK
-1331 ASKKLTPEIQAKAEG
+1331 ASRKLTPEIQAKAEG
-1346 YISLGYQRLVTF
+1346 YVSLGYQRLVTF

-1401 TQAWLASQQ
+1401 TQNWLASQQ

-1425 GATNRYNTDLVRIT
+1425 GATNRYNTDVVRIT
-1439 AYIGWSLVATG
+1439 AYIGWALASTG
-1450 YKGEAVERAKQFVA
+1450 YKGEAVERARRFVA
-1464 THATGKE
+1464 SHTTGRE
-1471 DAYTLAVIANFAAE
+1471 DAYTLAVIANFAAD
-1485 SGADRNWIDTAV
+1485 SGADRSWTEAAV
-1497 NALASKATEGPKT
+1497 DALASKANEGPKT
-1510 AFWNQEGETPTSA
+1510 AFWKQEGETPTSA
-1523 RADSADLETTALAV
+1523 REESADLETTALAV

-1546 GALAK
+1546 AALAK
-1551 KGLDYLTEKKDALG
+1551 KGLDYLTEKKDAFG

-1585 KGANA
+1585 KGASA
-1590 DTEGTISVSADGR
+1590 DTEGTINVSADGR

-1609 ITNEN
+1609 VTKEN
-1614 NDLLHMVDLKPYT
+1614 NDLLHMLDLKAYT
-1627 HAGVHKLALSFSGRG
+1627 HAGAHKIALSFSGRG

-1654 PWTRVPDTKGRR
+1654 PWARAADRGRR
-1666 EPLSIDLTYDRT
+1666 EPLSIDLAYDRT

-1693 NNTAAKAKMVMV
+1693 NNTAAKAKMVMI

-1715 SGEDFAELVDTT
+1715 SGEDFAELIEMT
-1727 RGSAGGK
+1727 RGKVGGK

-1748 FDGLNPRQAAEF
+1748 LDGLNPKQAAEF
-1760 NFRLRAKFPVR
+1760 TFRLRAKFPVR
-1771 AQTFPSRVYEYYN
+1771 AQTFPARVYEYYN
-1784 PTAGDRTKPAVLL
+1784 PTAVGRTKPAVLS

>member
-1 MRPTRRYGRPM
+1 MRPTRRSRRPS
-12 RAVLPLLVAAL
+12 RAVLPLLAAAL
-23 AALLYTAAP
+23 AALVYTAAP
-32 REMVFAS
+32 RDSVFAS
-39 GDSTDATYR
+39 GDHLGATYL

-62 ARSRSLR
+62 ARSRTLR
-69 VEVLAPDDK
+69 VEILAPDDK
-78 LIAEATKTVA
+78 LVAEVAKSVA
-88 PSRKG
+88 PSRDA
-93 EPWDV
+93 EPWDI

-115 LRIGTG
+115 LKIGTG
-121 PDARIVS
+121 AGAKVVS

-137 VRILAQ
+137 VRVLAQ

-161 KTGASLPDSRIKL
+161 KTGGPLNNSHFKL
-174 DLFNGETATALFD
+174 DLVNGEAATPLFD
-187 GRTDALGTAQVD
+187 AVSDTFGTAQVE

-205 SFGSRSLRVTADTPL
+205 SYGARTLRVTAETPL
-220 GSVNASQP
+220 GRVTAGQP
-228 VQIERRNKILLTT
+228 IQIERRNKILLTT

-251 IHVRALALD
+251 MHVRALALD

-265 AAADQSLTLEVEDAK
+265 AAADQPLTLEVEDAK

-316 LLGEAD
+316 LLGEGE

-340 FKVEIELSKDAGR
+340 FKVAIELSRDAGR
-353 QQQSYYSPGEIVE
+353 QQQSYYTPGETVE
-366 GKVMARYLFGKPL
+366 GKVTANYLFGKPL
-379 ANAAVIVVL
+379 ANAAVTVVL

-396 EVGRVTGKTDAEGRF
+396 EVGRIAGRTDAGGRF
-411 TFSSKLPDFL
+411 NFSSKLPDFL

-434 VSVEVKDSAEH
+434 IGVEVKDSAEH

-452 ILVANTPILIMA
+452 ILVSNTPVIIMA

-474 LDNRVFV
+474 LDNRVYV

-488 TPAET
+488 TPAQT
-493 TVSGSLLPSPVR
+493 TVSGSLLSSPVN
-505 TDESGVAIIPV
+505 TDESGVAVIPV
-516 RTDGGTLSINLKAV
+516 HAATGTLPVKLKAV
-530 DSHGRAGETTV
+530 DAQGRAAEATV
-541 KLEARAQAQSLMLRT
+541 QLEARAQSESLMLRT
-556 GRAVHK
+556 GRAVYK
-562 VGDTLHLET
+562 VGDTLRLET
-571 ISTRE
+571 ISTRA

-583 VVKDGQTILTRAIDT
+583 VVKDGQTILTRAVET
-598 DGGHGRLDIDLTPEM
+598 EGGRGRLDVDLTPEM

-629 PVSDR
+629 PISDR
-634 KLVYIDPADD
+634 KLVYVDPADD
-644 LHVEVSTGRE
+644 LRVEVSAARE
-654 SYRPGDDAR
+654 SYKPGEDAR
-663 IDFRATDAE
+663 IDFRATDAA
-672 GRPVSAALGIEIVD
+672 GNPVSAALGVEIVD

-698 FEKVFMQLQKEL
+698 FEKVFLNLQKEL

-719 FSFEQVVLDDFS
+719 FSFEQVVLDDFQ

-736 RAGRRERAAEVLLAA
+736 RVGRRERAAEVLLAA
-751 AGSVSGSDVSA
+751 AGAVSGGDVRA
-762 VFGRETYEAKREQY
+762 DVGREPYEAKRGQY
-776 QSLYTRRVGER
+776 QELYTQRVAER
-787 VQPIVAAMTKY
+787 AMALVAPLTKY
-798 YEDHPPSGEGFGRD
+798 YEDHPPSKEGFGKD
-812 LQSFALTEGGR
+812 LQSFASTDEGQRLPLT
-823 DVSLA
+823 
-828 DPWGNPLTGE
+828 DPWGNRLNAE
-838 GAFGESDVVNFS
+838 GSFGGNDYATFTLSS
-850 LRSHGPD
+850 YGPD
-857 GRNGTTDDIVI
+857 GRTGTADDIAL
-868 PIQARR
+868 PIQAQR

-880 ARTTP
+880 TRTIA
-885 FKGSATVEEGA
+885 FKGTATVSDGV
-896 VGGGFVRIEGAVKDE
+896 VGGGLVRIEGAAKDE
-911 RGRPAVGVKVL
+911 RGRPAGGVKVL

-932 WVYTDSQGQF
+932 WVYTDAQGQF
-942 MVADLQPGRYRVTFE
+942 AVNDLPPGRYRVTFE
-957 SEAHHTTTYRTL
+957 SDAHHTTTYKTL
-969 ALNAGARA
+969 ALDAGARGR
-977 KVEATLASRGPTGII
+977 VEATLTSRGPTGVL
-992 LTLYSNNY
+992 LTFYGNNY
-1000 TIDGVTETIQVMA
+1000 AIDGVAEEVVVA
-1013 GVGGAR
+1013 GAGGGGGR
-1019 DFKAMKIKDLP
+1019 DVVRRRVKELP
-1030 LNGRG
+1030 INGR
-1035 VAHLNLM
+1035 ADLAM
-1042 MEAPSPKSAPRGDV
+1042 RMDAPVTKAAAQGAALP
-1056 LADDEV
+1056 ADDEV
-1062 TRSSVVKNEQDG
+1062 LRNGVAKNESSEG
-1074 AGAAAAGPRVRSFF
+1074 GGGAGPRVRSFF

-1104 RASVSVPLA
+1104 RASVNVPLA

-1134 STAPLRVFQNFFID
+1134 STAPLRVFQDFFID
-1148 LDLPVSVTES
+1148 LDLPVSVTEG
-1158 DEVSVPVAVYNYL
+1158 DEISVPVAVYNYL
-1171 PSPQRVSLE
+1171 PSAQRVSLE

-1186 FTLSDGDTPVKQ
+1186 FALQDGDTPSKQ

-1209 YFRLKASQIGD
+1209 YFRLKASQLGD
-1220 QQLQVTGRLGDQ
+1220 QQLQVTGRLAGGGAQ
-1232 TVQSG
+1232 A
-1237 NPSGDAVARNLTVL
+1237 GDAVARQLTVL

-1264 LESSATKEVL
+1264 LEGSATKEVS
-1274 IPNEAIPGASKI
+1274 IPNEAIPDASKI

-1358 EVQGGGFSWFGQAPA
+1358 EVKGGGFSWFGEAPA

-1401 TQAWLASQQ
+1401 TQNWLASQQ
-1410 QPDGSFKPDASFINE
+1410 QPDGSFKPDVSFINE
-1425 GATNRYNTDLVRIT
+1425 GATNRYNTDTVRIT
-1439 AYIGWSLVATG
+1439 AYIGWSLAATG
-1450 YKGEAVERAKQFVA
+1450 YKGDAVGRAKQFVSSH
-1464 THATGKE
+1464 TTGKE
-1471 DAYTLAVIANFAAE
+1471 DAYTLAVIANFAAD
-1485 SGADRNWIDTAV
+1485 SGADRGWTDAAV
-1497 NALASKATEGPKT
+1497 NALASKASEGAKT
-1510 AFWNQEGETPTSA
+1510 AYWKQEGETPTSA
-1523 RADSADLETTALAV
+1523 REESADLETTALAV

-1546 GALAK
+1546 SALAK

-1585 KGANA
+1585 KGASA
-1590 DTEGTISVSADGR
+1590 DTEGTINVSADGR
-1603 PAGSVQ
+1603 PAGTLQ

-1614 NDLLHMVDLKPYT
+1614 NDLLHLIDLKAFT
-1627 HAGVHKLALSFSGRG
+1627 HTGAHKILLSFSGRG

-1654 PWTRVPDTKGRR
+1654 PWERAHGKGKG
-1666 EPLSIDLTYDRT
+1666 EPLSIDLAYDRT

-1693 NNTAAKAKMVMV
+1693 NNTAAKAKMVMI

-1715 SGEDFAELVDTT
+1715 SGEDFAELVDMS
-1727 RGSAGGK
+1727 RGKDGGK

-1760 NFRLRAKFPVR
+1760 AFRLRAKFPVR
-1771 AQTFPSRVYEYYN
+1771 AQTLPAHVYEYYN
-1784 PTAGDRTKPAVLL
+1784 PAAGSRTKPATLS